1 MQNVQVDDEWEFY
14 IGKLYSHILKNLI
27 NFKVNLV
34 VEVGVGFRYKIA
46 YALKDTEFNGTIYI
60 VDINREVLNYV
71 ASKYSEILPNAKV
84 ITLECE
90 FCDAYRYLPNQVD
103 IFIANHVI
111 DDLILNEYIKM
122 KDDKS
127 IADHKECIFQC
138 WKELKANKTIQNQI
152 IDKTV
157 NDFNNF
163 FQNCKTKLSLLSQYK
178 SNVYLKGCKY
188 LNEIVDQA
196 FTQIK
201 KLFNCDHE
209 NLKQLL
215 QYHPF
220 GKNRR
225 YLGKRLLNN
234 TQNENYWIVG
244 NFRN

>member
-1 MQNVQVDDEWEFY
+1 
-14 IGKLYSHILKNLI
+14 
-27 NFKVNLV
+27 
-34 VEVGVGFRYKIA
+34 
-46 YALKDTEFNGTIYI
+46 
-60 VDINREVLNYV
+60 
-71 ASKYSEILPNAKV
+71 
-84 ITLECE
+84 
-90 FCDAYRYLPNQVD
+90 
-103 IFIANHVI
+103 
-111 DDLILNEYIKM
+111 M